1 MPEPKSILAMGIQ
14 ASAQDKG
21 SKQVYYEEY
30 RRDLELRVRNAMAEN
45 PGISLNRLRE
55 VVHCANATLGTIY
68 NRVRRGE

>member
-1 MPEPKSILAMGIQ
+1 MK
-14 ASAQDKG
+14 ASGQNPG
-21 SKQVYYEEY
+21 SKQVHYEEY

-55 VVHCANATLGTIY
+55 QIRCANATLSPIY